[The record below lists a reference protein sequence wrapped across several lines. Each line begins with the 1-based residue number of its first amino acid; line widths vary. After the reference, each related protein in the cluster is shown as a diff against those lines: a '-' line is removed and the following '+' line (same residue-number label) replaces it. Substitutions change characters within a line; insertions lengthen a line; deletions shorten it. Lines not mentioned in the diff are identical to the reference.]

1 MAGNKYYIDKI
12 PAASLISLHRSDT
25 NSGEEPMSKQ
35 YNGREKRAKAKKQI
49 KRKKKAAKTG
59 NKAKS

>member
-1 MAGNKYYIDKI
+1 
-12 PAASLISLHRSDT
+12 LISLHRSDT

>member
-1 MAGNKYYIDKI
+1 
-12 PAASLISLHRSDT
+12 
-25 NSGEEPMSKQ
+25 MSKQ

-49 KRKKKAAKTG
+49 KRNKKAAKTG